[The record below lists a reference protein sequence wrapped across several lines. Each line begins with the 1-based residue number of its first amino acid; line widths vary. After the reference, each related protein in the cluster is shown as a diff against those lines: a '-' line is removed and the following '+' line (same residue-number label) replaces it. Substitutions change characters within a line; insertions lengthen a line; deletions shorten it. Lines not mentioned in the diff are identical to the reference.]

1 MIIIGLAGGKPCDR
15 REIADRL
22 ERFGM
27 RIKALDT
34 SNAYKPATRL
44 RDLCTALGDVGR
56 NRSLMGVVCVHVVA
70 EEEAAEIRR
79 RGGVLWHVMGAP
91 SESVVIRLGDLL
103 VTHMQGGCRHF
114 LDPMEALSEELLKAG
129 QAY

>member
-15 REIADRL
+15 SEIAVRL

-27 RIKALDT
+27 RIKAVET
-34 SNAYKPATRL
+34 SSAYKPAIRL
-44 RDLCTALGDVGR
+44 RHLCAVLGDAQR
-56 NRSLMGVVCVHVVA
+56 NRALMGVVCTHVVA

-79 RGGVLWHVMGAP
+79 RGGVIWHVMGPP
-91 SESVVIRLGDLL
+91 SESVLIRQFDPL

-129 QAY
+129 QVY